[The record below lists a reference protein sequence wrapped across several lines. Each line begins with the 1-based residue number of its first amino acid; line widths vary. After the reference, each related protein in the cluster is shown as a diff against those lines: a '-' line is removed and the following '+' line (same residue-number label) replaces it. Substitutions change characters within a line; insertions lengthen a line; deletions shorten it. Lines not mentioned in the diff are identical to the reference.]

1 MLKKAI
7 TVTFACLIIFTTA
20 CNPEM
25 DTTLIHGEWEGTA
38 VLEGGKPLPVEASEI
53 KFEFE
58 EDNQYEF
65 FSTLKYHEAGTY
77 YVEDSYLYTTDT
89 FNQAS
94 TEKVVEIM
102 LLDGDSLHLKMKE
115 QGQERILKLRRL

>member
-1 MLKKAI
+1 MLKKAF
-7 TVTFACLIIFTTA
+7 TLIHVIVLFTA
-20 CNPEM
+20 CNPGI
-25 DTTLIHGEWEGTA
+25 DSSLIHGEWEGTA
-38 VLEGGKPLPVEASEI
+38 VLEGGAPLPVEASEI

-58 EDNQYEF
+58 EDNQYQF
-65 FSTLKYHEAGTY
+65 FSTLKYREAGTY
-77 YVEDSYLYTTDT
+77 YIEDDYLYTTDT

-115 QGQERILKLRRL
+115 QGQERILKLKRL